1 MSSPG
6 QPEKVNE
13 FRGKDG
19 AECESFIKSIRE
31 TAWKEGKLQ
40 DALWMAN
47 FASLHF
53 SGKALKWHSTLSLDV
68 RQDWFKQEMALL
80 ERWPPPADESDD
92 EEAEAAIVPTPAAAS
107 LLPTQA
113 GKSSDIGIMQF
124 VPISRDEN
132 SVYIAAPDSNGA
144 CELTTEVGQA
154 LRLRWDRSVDSRS
167 RILEW
172 VGSGNKW
179 LAIHWSPKK
188 PNFAKGSTMWARL
201 TIVDPD
207 TFTPATL
214 GTAFMPPTLGPF
226 RVKVWRVSSEGQLT
240 PVWTDGVKEIQ
251 LEVFRSE
258 PYVYFTVDPDEYQ
271 KENPME
277 RRGRLVFQPIE

>member
-172 VGSGNKW
+172 VV
-179 LAIHWSPKK
+179 I
-188 PNFAKGSTMWARL
+188 
-201 TIVDPD
+201 DPD